1 MVKQIVR
8 AIEMAV
14 AICKPRVALL
24 KQPDAG
30 LLSARRIRSA
40 RVLACDPIVVD
51 AAHRHSRRP
60 REQ

>member
-8 AIEMAV
+8 AIEIKV

-24 KQPDAG
+24 NQPDAG

-60 REQ
+60 RE